1 MSANRAIMNAVC
13 PLQQIVTAYVDPA
26 GVAVNTSPAAASEHR
41 SLVSPIV
48 DYEPAPLPVPPPCRQ
63 PTPAALHRSTPR
75 PLLRAPSADRP
86 VRELPP
92 PRAAAVFAD
101 ATLRRVL
108 EVTDRRRPVAA
119 LRKLLTP
126 ALADAVA
133 TLACTP
139 SRDDPAVLRRVRVR
153 TAALA
158 DGEASAAEVFGT
170 YTRGHRVHALA
181 GRVEVVDGRWR
192 MVALQLG

>member
-1 MSANRAIMNAVC
+1 V
-13 PLQQIVTAYVDPA
+13 QI
-26 GVAVNTSPAAASEHR
+26 SPTDAE
-41 SLVSPIV
+41 LISPIV
-48 DYEPAPLPVPPPCRQ
+48 DYEPAPLPVTTPCRQ

-75 PLLRAPSADRP
+75 RMLRAPTAERP
-86 VRELPP
+86 AHELPP

-119 LRKLLTP
+119 LKSLLTP
-126 ALADAVA
+126 AVADAVA
-133 TLACTP
+133 TLVSTP
-139 SRDDPAVLRRVRVR
+139 ASGGTAVLRRMRIR
-153 TAALA
+153 TAALS
-158 DGEASAAEVFGT
+158 DGEASAVEVFGT

-181 GRVEVVDGRWR
+181 GRIEVVDGRWR